1 MTDREMC
8 GNQGRGAVHG
18 PAADRHPGRAVVLL
32 GLAYTSF
39 MVLEALQE
47 FTFALINRLSDLGQQ
62 ARPARVAEVWL
73 SQLYRDAVSGME
85 HTIRHNQKW

>member
-1 MTDREMC
+1 
-8 GNQGRGAVHG
+8 
-18 PAADRHPGRAVVLL
+18 
-32 GLAYTSF
+32 

-62 ARPARVAEVWL
+62 ARPARVAEVRL

-85 HTIRHNQKW
+85 HAIRHNQKW